1 MRILWYQYFEF
12 FSLLCALW
20 CARGL
25 KSFSI
30 TVFIPILIL
39 DNLTEAIA
47 VNHSHF
53 NWDTN
58 YFIYNIYYLLST
70 PLYLYLF
77 SIMLKS
83 DQREKRRLLGIGVA
97 IELFMLVDYFFIQ
110 GAIPFN
116 TFSAL
121 LVAVMDIIFVCLVL
135 FRITIRTDEEY
146 FLLRDPY
153 FWINAVLLLFSLVSL
168 IVLGMH
174 KYIVLYQLELRHKNL
189 YIAIIRAANAVLY
202 TGYSAAFLLCQM
214 QRSK

>member
-30 TVFIPILIL
+30 TVFIPILLL
-39 DNLTEAIA
+39 DNLTEVVA
-47 VNHSHF
+47 VNHARF

-77 SIMLKS
+77 AVMLRG
-83 DQREKRRLLGIGVA
+83 DRQEKRRLLGIGIA
-97 IELFMLVDYFFIQ
+97 IEAFMLLDYFFIQ
-110 GAIPFN
+110 GVMPFN

-121 LVAVMDIIFVCLVL
+121 LVAVMDIIFVCLIL
-135 FRITIRTDEEY
+135 FRLTIRTDEAY
-146 FLLRDPY
+146 FLLQDPY

-174 KYIVLYQLELRHKNL
+174 KYIVLYHLEFRHKNL

-202 TGYSAAFLLCQM
+202 TGYSAAFLLCQT